1 MLRIQKHLK
10 INKKALAEV
19 SKNKGAIWK
28 SDHID
33 MEIVTIKSD
42 FFDLTNK
49 KISFVQI
56 TFDKIIIENYEMYH
70 NIKLPEILSNFRKN
84 S

>member
-1 MLRIQKHLK
+1 M
-10 INKKALAEV
+10 KK
-19 SKNKGAIWK
+19 SRN
-28 SDHID
+28 DHID
-33 MEIVTIKSD
+33 MEIVMTKSD

-49 KISFVQI
+49 KIFFVQI

>member
-1 MLRIQKHLK
+1 
-10 INKKALAEV
+10 
-19 SKNKGAIWK
+19 
-28 SDHID
+28 